1 MKLQLDTLMSPLGT
15 ILLVHDDEAHLRALD
30 FADHE
35 ERMQRLLRLHY
46 GKVSLRPAPAPS
58 RTSEALARYFDGDH
72 LALANIPVQTG
83 GTAFQRQVWA
93 GLRTIRPGQT
103 LSYGGLAA
111 QIGSAGAMRAVG
123 RANGANP
130 VAIVVPCHRVIG
142 ANGTL
147 TGFGGGLPR
156 KQWLLQHEGASFAK
170 GTP

>member
-1 MKLQLDTLMSPLGT
+1 MKLQLDTLSSPLGT
-15 ILLVHDDEAHLRALD
+15 ILLVHDGEGHLRALD

-35 ERMQRLLRLHY
+35 ERMHRLLRLHY
-46 GKVSLRPAPAPS
+46 GDISLSAAPAPG
-58 RTSEALARYFDGDH
+58 RTTEALTRYFGGDYE
-72 LALANIPVQTG
+72 ALGIIPVQTG
-83 GTAFQRQVWA
+83 GTVFQRKVWA
-93 GLRTIRPGQT
+93 GLRTIPVGQT

-111 QIGSAGAMRAVG
+111 QIGSTGAMRAVG

-156 KQWLLQHEGASFAK
+156 KQWLLQHEGARYA
-170 GTP
+170 